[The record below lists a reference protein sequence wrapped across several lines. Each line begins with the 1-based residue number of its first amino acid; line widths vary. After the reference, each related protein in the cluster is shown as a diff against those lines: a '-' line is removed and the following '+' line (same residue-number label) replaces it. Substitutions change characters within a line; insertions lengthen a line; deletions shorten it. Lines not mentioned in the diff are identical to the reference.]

1 VTGFLFFRLVWD
13 AHHVW
18 FPLRI
23 NSVNMKELHVAPET
37 ANPFGRKGL
46 ALAAAWKQLSDEGTP
61 GMLILDGDV
70 VIDPYDYVM
79 MYNAIMGDP
88 EAVHIAPVRIW
99 PVSKNDLNG
108 WSWAHCLEGRFSQV
122 MEMNPDFFS
131 FNFTYVPRRVIE
143 LAIGDGL
150 KDKQFPHVDQ
160 HMSRSAR
167 KAGVRMNVVDACRPK
182 HLHY

>member
-1 VTGFLFFRLVWD
+1 MTGFLFFRLIWD

-37 ANPFGRKGL
+37 AHPFGRKGL
-46 ALAAAWKQLSDEGTP
+46 ALAAAWKQLSDDGTP

-167 KAGVRMNVVDACRPK
+167 KAGVRMNVVDACRPT